1 MQNLEQ
7 KTLDDRGGEGLKVGI
22 VIAQFN
28 KDIADRMR
36 LACTN
41 QLIALGVGVDD
52 ITHVEVPGALE
63 IPIVLDAMAKTGNFD
78 TLVALGSVIRGETYH
93 FEIVS
98 NESARGIMAV
108 QLEFGI
114 PISNGILTCENMEQ
128 ILERTEHKSKEC
140 ADVAVGMVSV
150 LDKFYER

>member
-1 MQNLEQ
+1 
-7 KTLDDRGGEGLKVGI
+7 
-22 VIAQFN
+22 
-28 KDIADRMR
+28 
-36 LACTN
+36 
-41 QLIALGVGVDD
+41 
-52 ITHVEVPGALE
+52 
-63 IPIVLDAMAKTGNFD
+63 MAKTGNFD

-114 PISNGILTCENMEQ
+114 PIANGILTCENMEQ

>member
-1 MQNLEQ
+1 LQNLEQ

-52 ITHVEVPGALE
+52 ITHV
-63 IPIVLDAMAKTGNFD
+63 
-78 TLVALGSVIRGETYH
+78 
-93 FEIVS
+93 
-98 NESARGIMAV
+98 
-108 QLEFGI
+108 
-114 PISNGILTCENMEQ
+114 
-128 ILERTEHKSKEC
+128 
-140 ADVAVGMVSV
+140 
-150 LDKFYER
+150 